1 MFNKIPVS
9 IHLESA
15 SGRSTKQLFY
25 ISTKPI
31 KIAYCMWKWPATLLN
46 LNFSLLNLKL
56 GFSNANFKI
65 FRVYNLKRATKSYF
79 THYCF
84 VVIVL
89 FNIAYVGLHFST
101 SSFRKLVFRLFVLS
115 WWRKIYVIMLCNFDM
130 QFCPDSFVLTLYK
143 DSPFYK

>member
-65 FRVYNLKRATKSYF
+65 FRVYNLKGATKSYF

-101 SSFRKLVFRLFVLS
+101 SSFRKLVFRLSVLS
-115 WWRKIYVIMLCNFDM
+115 LNQDIKIESSCYVILIC
-130 QFCPDSFVLTLYK
+130 SFVLTLLI
-143 DSPFYK
+143 

>member
-65 FRVYNLKRATKSYF
+65 FRVYNLKGATKSYF

-101 SSFRKLVFRLFVLS
+101 SSFRKLVFRLSVLS
-115 WWRKIYVIMLCNFDM
+115 LNQDIKICVIMLCNFDM
-130 QFCPDSFVLTLYK
+130 
-143 DSPFYK
+143 